1 MAKLTGREER
11 PPLRGGSSLGLLSLD
26 PVGEV
31 EAWICAYVPRR
42 FDRPLWESSIRGFV
56 LPLLLAMR
64 PAGKAIAARQAFALT
79 RLAEWCLSEGLDLD
93 VETVLDPDTVERF
106 ITTALAWSR
115 SRATYRSDLRRI
127 GRKLTRHAPWEPPPE
142 AIPRRVL
149 APPYSRKELGAF
161 RRMAEQQ
168 ASPERR
174 RAAKAFIALG
184 AGAGLDGRWCTRVRA
199 ADITPGRSGVLVR
212 VGPPRPRSVPVL
224 ASFEADLIE
233 LAEGPP
239 ERFLVGGTATSRRRA
254 SNLLAGLKWPPGSPS
269 LSTRRLRS
277 TWLAHHL
284 TAGTRLPELARSAGL
299 VGVAVLGD
307 LLKFV
312 PPLDDRDAIRQLRGV
327 VSCDAASRKRG
338 PRWTPRVGENLPGP
352 SSRPPSSS
360 SGAPGSS
367 RRYPGSS
374 IPPPDDPERFR
385 LKASSS
391 RRS

>member
-1 MAKLTGREER
+1 MAKLTGSEGR
-11 PPLRGGSSLGLLSLD
+11 PPLNGGSSPGLLGLD
-26 PVGEV
+26 PIGEV
-31 EAWICAYVPRR
+31 EAWIRAYVPRR

-79 RLAEWCLSEGLDLD
+79 RLAEWCLSEGMDLD

-127 GRKLTRHAPWEPPPE
+127 GRKLTRRAPWEPPPE

-149 APPYSRKELGAF
+149 APTYSSKELGTF

-212 VGPPRPRSVPVL
+212 VGPPRPRIVPVL
-224 ASFEADLIE
+224 ASFEVDLIE

-284 TAGTRLPELARSAGL
+284 TVGTRLPELARSAGL

-327 VSCDAASRKRG
+327 VS
-338 PRWTPRVGENLPGP
+338 
-352 SSRPPSSS
+352 
-360 SGAPGSS
+360 
-367 RRYPGSS
+367 
-374 IPPPDDPERFR
+374 
-385 LKASSS
+385 
-391 RRS
+391 

>member
-1 MAKLTGREER
+1 LVIDEKATPDIDGRQQALLYCRSTIKPYDKWPRRRCNAPGPGRNLLGGPDVAKPTGREGR
-11 PPLRGGSSLGLLSLD
+11 LPLRGGSSPGLVSLD
-26 PVGEV
+26 PVAEV
-31 EAWICAYVPRR
+31 EACIWAYVPRR
-42 FDRPLWESSIRGFV
+42 FDRTLWESSIRGFV

-64 PAGKAIAARQAFALT
+64 PAGRAIAVRQAFALT
-79 RLAEWCLSEGLDLD
+79 RLSEWCLSEGMELD

-127 GRKLTRHAPWEPPPE
+127 GRKVTRRAPWEPPPE
-142 AIPRRVL
+142 PIPRRVL
-149 APPYSRKELGAF
+149 APPYSSKELGTF

-184 AGAGLDGRWCTRVRA
+184 AGAGLDGRWCTQIRA
-199 ADITPGRSGVLVR
+199 ADVTAGRSGVLVR
-212 VGPPRPRSVPVL
+212 VGPPRPRIVPVL

-239 ERFLVGGTATSRRRA
+239 ERFLFGGMATSPQRA
-254 SNLLAGLKWPPGSPS
+254 SNLLSGLSWPPGSPS

-299 VGVAVLGD
+299 WG
-307 LLKFV
+307 
-312 PPLDDRDAIRQLRGV
+312 
-327 VSCDAASRKRG
+327 
-338 PRWTPRVGENLPGP
+338 
-352 SSRPPSSS
+352 
-360 SGAPGSS
+360 
-367 RRYPGSS
+367 
-374 IPPPDDPERFR
+374 
-385 LKASSS
+385 
-391 RRS
+391 